1 MSGTAGPV
9 LLVGPTADEVYT
21 LPERGYV
28 LIGREEHC
36 DVVVPDPTVS
46 RRHAA
51 VRRREGEDWLEDLD
65 SRGGTSVNG
74 TRLSAPRRL
83 IDGDE
88 IRLAGHELRYQ
99 RPPGARSEEK
109 APTGG
114 GVQFHVQDQRAGT
127 INNVARDQY
136 LSYVAHVQQQR
147 DSFAR
152 DIAAT
157 KTKAS
162 WLAWIGLA
170 ISVAGFIVYAQVILR
185 FLAAIFA
192 AIARGGGNPDFRS
205 LESGPGGIA
214 GIAIGFLAV
223 IVGGVMLVVGIIMHV
238 MAAAR
243 RRRIDEQL
251 PLPPPPW
258 GVQPERSSG

>member
-1 MSGTAGPV
+1 MSATAGLV
-9 LLVGPTADEVYT
+9 LLVGPTTDEVYT

-36 DVVVPDPTVS
+36 DVVVTDPTVS

-51 VRRREGEDWLEDLD
+51 LRRRDGQDWLEDLD
-65 SRGGTSVNG
+65 SRGGTWVNG
-74 TRLSAPRRL
+74 YRLAEPRRL
-83 IDGDE
+83 VDGDE
-88 IRLAGHELRYQ
+88 IRLAGHHLRYR
-99 RPPGARSEEK
+99 RPTSSPADVDAPSSGARFDVHHQE
-109 APTGG
+109 
-114 GVQFHVQDQRAGT
+114 AGT

-162 WLAWIGLA
+162 WLAWVGLA
-170 ISVAGFIVYAQVILR
+170 ISVAGTLVYAQVILR
-185 FLAAIFA
+185 FMAIVFES
-192 AIARGGGNPDFRS
+192 ISRGVPPDFGS
-205 LESGPGGIA
+205 LRNGPGGVA
-214 GIAIGFLAV
+214 GIAIGMAAILLGSV
-223 IVGGVMLVVGIIMHV
+223 LLLVGIVMHII
-238 MAAAR
+238 AAAR
-243 RRRIDEQL
+243 RRRIDQDL

-258 GVQPERSSG
+258 AAQPGRSAG